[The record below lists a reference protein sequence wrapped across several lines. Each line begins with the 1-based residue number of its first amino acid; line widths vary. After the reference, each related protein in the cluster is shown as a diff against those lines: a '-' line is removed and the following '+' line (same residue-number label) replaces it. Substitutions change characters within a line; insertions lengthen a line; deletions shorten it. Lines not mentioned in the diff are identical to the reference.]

1 MLQGL
6 IIKKVIDVVMK
17 QVLKQFKL
25 DKVLDYVE
33 KPNDLDKQ
41 MKVLQ
46 KKVDKYGK
54 TIKYTKRCLYHFAFV
69 GYNRCSF
76 KFNKVIPGTYSLDSY
91 ELKDT
96 YKNRIFPEENLE
108 IYYSGLWDP
117 FEQSARFVIYTDPID
132 IRAHWTIEG
141 INIVYD

>member
-1 MLQGL
+1 MIQGL

-54 TIKYTKRCLYHFAFV
+54 V
-69 GYNRCSF
+69 
-76 KFNKVIPGTYSLDSY
+76 
-91 ELKDT
+91 
-96 YKNRIFPEENLE
+96 
-108 IYYSGLWDP
+108 
-117 FEQSARFVIYTDPID
+117 
-132 IRAHWTIEG
+132 IEG
-141 INIVYD
+141 IEKDVAQVKNIKDRFGKKARF

>member
-25 DKVLDYVE
+25 DKVLEYVE

-46 KKVDKYGK
+46 KKVNKYGK
-54 TIKYTKRCLYHFAFV
+54 V
-69 GYNRCSF
+69 
-76 KFNKVIPGTYSLDSY
+76 
-91 ELKDT
+91 
-96 YKNRIFPEENLE
+96 
-108 IYYSGLWDP
+108 
-117 FEQSARFVIYTDPID
+117 
-132 IRAHWTIEG
+132 IEG
-141 INIVYD
+141 IEKDVAQVKNIKDRFGKKARF

>member
-54 TIKYTKRCLYHFAFV
+54 VIEELEKDLA
-69 GYNRCSF
+69 
-76 KFNKVIPGTYSLDSY
+76 KVKSIAHAPM
-91 ELKDT
+91 
-96 YKNRIFPEENLE
+96 ENLTDRLGKLE
-108 IYYSGLWDP
+108 TK
-117 FEQSARFVIYTDPID
+117 ARF
-132 IRAHWTIEG
+132 
-141 INIVYD
+141 

>member
-54 TIKYTKRCLYHFAFV
+54 VIEELEKDLAKVKSVSHAPINNLTDRLGKLE
-69 GYNRCSF
+69 
-76 KFNKVIPGTYSLDSY
+76 NK
-91 ELKDT
+91 
-96 YKNRIFPEENLE
+96 
-108 IYYSGLWDP
+108 
-117 FEQSARFVIYTDPID
+117 ARF
-132 IRAHWTIEG
+132 
-141 INIVYD
+141 

>member
-6 IIKKVIDVVMK
+6 IIKKVLDVVMK

-25 DKVLDYVE
+25 DKVLEYVE

-54 TIKYTKRCLYHFAFV
+54 V
-69 GYNRCSF
+69 
-76 KFNKVIPGTYSLDSY
+76 
-91 ELKDT
+91 
-96 YKNRIFPEENLE
+96 
-108 IYYSGLWDP
+108 
-117 FEQSARFVIYTDPID
+117 
-132 IRAHWTIEG
+132 IEG
-141 INIVYD
+141 IEKYVAQVKNIKDRFGKKARF

>member
-33 KPNDLDKQ
+33 KTNDLDKQ

-54 TIKYTKRCLYHFAFV
+54 
-69 GYNRCSF
+69 
-76 KFNKVIPGTYSLDSY
+76 VIEGL
-91 ELKDT
+91 EKDLASVKSIAHT
-96 YKNRIFPEENLE
+96 PMENLTDRLGKLE
-108 IYYSGLWDP
+108 TK
-117 FEQSARFVIYTDPID
+117 ARF
-132 IRAHWTIEG
+132 
-141 INIVYD
+141 

>member
-1 MLQGL
+1 MLQGIL
-6 IIKKVIDVVMK
+6 VKKVLDLVMK

-54 TIKYTKRCLYHFAFV
+54 VIEELEKDLAKVKSISHTPINNLTDRLGKLE
-69 GYNRCSF
+69 
-76 KFNKVIPGTYSLDSY
+76 NK
-91 ELKDT
+91 
-96 YKNRIFPEENLE
+96 
-108 IYYSGLWDP
+108 
-117 FEQSARFVIYTDPID
+117 ARF
-132 IRAHWTIEG
+132 
-141 INIVYD
+141 